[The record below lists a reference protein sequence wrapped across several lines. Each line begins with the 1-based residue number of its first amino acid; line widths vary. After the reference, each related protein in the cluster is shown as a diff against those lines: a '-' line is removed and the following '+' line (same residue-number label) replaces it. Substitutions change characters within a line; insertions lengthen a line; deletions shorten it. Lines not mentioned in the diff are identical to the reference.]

1 MKSLEGDEGVTY
13 FMKDSKYAYIFSMG
27 IEKAMEYRMDF
38 LLSLM
43 STVFPIIMQVYMWT
57 ALYSAGA
64 ADSNGYTYEQ
74 MILYTLFAGITAKIV
89 STGFEVDVLS
99 DIKDGGLNKYLV
111 KPVSYYG
118 YYFASFLGGKVIAV
132 VILLIMTGIV
142 LGISAQYLGIVIR
155 GIQVLAYLISLI
167 LALILNFLIYFLISL
182 AGFWITEISKMF
194 GTISIVLV
202 VISGGV
208 FPMDIFGNTIRTL
221 SEILPFSYT
230 TQFSVNIINGR
241 LETVQIGQGF
251 LIQVIWICILAAG
264 IKVIWKRGLKR
275 YVAAGG

>member
-1 MKSLEGDEGVTY
+1 
-13 FMKDSKYAYIFSMG
+13 MKDSKYAYIFSMG

-57 ALYSAGA
+57 ALYSVGA
-64 ADSNGYTYEQ
+64 ADRNGYTYEQ

-89 STGFEVDVLS
+89 STGFEMDVLS

-132 VILLIMTGIV
+132 AILLVMTGVV
-142 LGISAQYLGIVIR
+142 LGVSVQYLEIAVR

-208 FPMDIFGNTIRTL
+208 FPMDIFGNTIKTL

-241 LETVQIGQGF
+241 LEAVQIGQGF
-251 LIQVIWICILAAG
+251 LIQVIWICILSAG

>member
-1 MKSLEGDEGVTY
+1 
-13 FMKDSKYAYIFSMG
+13 MKDSKYAFIFSMG
-27 IEKAMEYRMDF
+27 IEKAIEYRMDF

-64 ADSNGYTYEQ
+64 AENNGYTYEQ
-74 MILYTLFAGITAKIV
+74 MILYTLLAGITAKIV
-89 STGFEVDVLS
+89 STGFETDVLR

-118 YYFASFLGGKVIAV
+118 YYFASFLGGKVIAI
-132 VILLIMTGIV
+132 VILVVMTGIV
-142 LGISAQYLGIVIR
+142 LGISIQFLGIAVR
-155 GIQVLAYLISLI
+155 GIQVFAYLISLV
-167 LALILNFLIYFLISL
+167 LALILNFLIYFLIAL

-208 FPMDIFGNTIRTL
+208 FPMDLFGNTIKTL
-221 SEILPFSYT
+221 SQILPFSYT
-230 TQFSVNIINGR
+230 TQFCVNIINGR
-241 LETVQIGQGF
+241 LETSQIVQGLF
-251 LIQVIWICILAAG
+251 VQVLWSGILSAC
-264 IKVIWKRGLKR
+264 IKVIWKKGLKH
-275 YVAAGG
+275 YVAVGG

>member
-1 MKSLEGDEGVTY
+1 MKN
-13 FMKDSKYAYIFSMG
+13 SKYAFIFNMG
-27 IEKAMEYRMDF
+27 MEKAMEYRMDF

-57 ALYSAGA
+57 ALYAVGA
-64 ADSNGYTYEQ
+64 AESNGYTYEQ

-89 STGFEVDVLS
+89 STGFEMDVLS

-118 YYFASFLGGKVIAV
+118 YYFASFLGGKVAAI
-132 VILLIMTGIV
+132 VILMVMTGIV
-142 LGISAQYLGIVIR
+142 LGISVQFLGTAIR
-155 GIQVLAYLISLI
+155 GIQVLAYIISLI

-208 FPMDIFGNTIRTL
+208 FPMDIFGNTIKTL

-230 TQFSVNIINGR
+230 TQFCVNIINGR
-241 LETVQIGQGF
+241 LEIEQILQGL
-251 LIQVIWICILAAG
+251 LIQIVWICILSAG
-264 IKVIWKRGLKR
+264 IRIVWKRGLKR
-275 YVAAGG
+275 YVAVGG